1 MGDAW
6 HEWGTDLSTGPKGDL
21 AVADDQTLGQ
31 QRILR
36 RLLTNPGDYIWHL
49 DYGGGLGAFVGQPA
63 AASQIASVVRAQMF
77 LESSV
82 ARDPEPEVVVDTSG
96 FAGSGSIFVKIQYTD
111 AEQGDTQVLQFSLPG
126 NST

>member
-1 MGDAW
+1 MGDMW

-21 AVADDQTLGQ
+21 AIADGQTLGQ

-63 AASQIASVVRAQMF
+63 VASQVASVARTQMF
-77 LESSV
+77 LEQAV
-82 ARDPEPEVVVDTSG
+82 ARTPDPLIAVDASG
-96 FAGSGSIFVKIQYTD
+96 AAGSGSIFVQIQYTD
-111 AEQGDTQVLQFSLPG
+111 AAQGDPQVLQFSLPA
-126 NST
+126 S